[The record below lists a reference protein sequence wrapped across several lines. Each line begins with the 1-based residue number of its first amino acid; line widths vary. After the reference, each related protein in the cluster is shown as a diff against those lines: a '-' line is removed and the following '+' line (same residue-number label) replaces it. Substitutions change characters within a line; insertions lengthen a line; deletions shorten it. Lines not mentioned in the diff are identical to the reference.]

1 MKKLYILF
9 LLFAGQTFFAQT
21 EIDGIMMDKKQLCT
35 GFIYEY
41 SSWSNYWEGTYYR
54 ENLNMGTVSTQKTA
68 INANYGL
75 SDKLNIIVSLPYVTT
90 KASAG
95 TMIGQKGMQDAALT
109 VKYMPYE
116 KSFKNNTLSFYVI
129 GTYSFPTSNYVAD
142 YLPLSLGLH
151 SKVGL
156 LRLLGDY
163 QFGSLFST
171 FSGAYAKRSNITIDR
186 NTYYSDQMHYTNEVN
201 LPDAITFN
209 ARFGYRTDR
218 LIAEAVFDTWT
229 TQKGGFDITTNN
241 LPFPSNTMNMS
252 KLGLN
257 GKYNLKKISGLALI
271 GGFNHVITGR
281 NVGQTNSFYGG
292 LFYIIDFTSK
302 TKKTTNNEK

>member
-35 GFIYEY
+35 GFTYEC

-54 ENLNMGTVSTQKTA
+54 ENLSMGTVSTQKTA

-241 LPFPSNTMNMS
+241 IPFPSNTMNMT
-252 KLGLN
+252 KIGFG
-257 GKYNLKKISGLALI
+257 GKYYFSQLPGLSFVAAY
-271 GGFNHVITGR
+271 NHVTNGR
-281 NVGQTNSFYGG
+281 NVGQSNSISGG
-292 LFYIIDFTSK
+292 LLYILDF
-302 TKKTTNNEK
+302 KTTKNKTTTDEK